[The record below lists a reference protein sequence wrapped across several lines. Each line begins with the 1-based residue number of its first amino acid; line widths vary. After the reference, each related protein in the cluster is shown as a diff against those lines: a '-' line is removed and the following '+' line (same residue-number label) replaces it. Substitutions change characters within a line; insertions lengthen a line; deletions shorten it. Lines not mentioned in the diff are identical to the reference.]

1 MPNRPP
7 PPPLHQQTAHLNAGL
22 VTQVYKQQTVGPHQR
37 LSLKDNRSRSP
48 PSSPASAF
56 YHRARAFQIHPI
68 PAEHTALLSESCG
81 ELLQSRSVQRIENI
95 SANILSFAFFLS
107 LNRCKSVLCE
117 LSCFKHH
124 FQVHSMHQSTF
135 MSHINPALKKKL

>member
-1 MPNRPP
+1 MPNAP

-37 LSLKDNRSRSP
+37 LSLKDNRSRSH

-95 SANILSFAFFLS
+95 SANILSFAFFYHLIDANLFCVS
-107 LNRCKSVLCE
+107 SHVSSTTFKFTPCISQHLCP
-117 LSCFKHH
+117 
-124 FQVHSMHQSTF
+124 
-135 MSHINPALKKKL
+135 I